1 MKVFELMNELSKV
14 PAGAEVRFSMIT
26 SVEELIKSEPEEMEG
41 KIYYRTDL
49 DVKEIDAASDKTV
62 FIYH

>member
-26 SVEELIKSEPEEMEG
+26 SVEELVKAEPEEMEG
-41 KIYYRTDL
+41 KIYYRTDV
-49 DVKEIDAASDKTV
+49 DVKEVDAASEKTV